1 MPGVNI
7 FKCPYQF
14 DFEKFMATIKKKK
27 KNTLLQIVIYY
38 N

>member
-1 MPGVNI
+1 MGVNI

-14 DFEKFMATIKKKK
+14 DFEKFVATII
-27 KNTLLQIVIYY
+27 KNNLLQIVIEY